1 MNILEYDKVKMKEDL
16 DELHNITRE
25 LKDDIN
31 YLFTTNKGMAVLEEC
46 ESVKRDNLDTK
57 YKQLR
62 GLYTEL
68 DYIISC
74 IEKSRDRYEK
84 CEDKVA
90 DLLDRIR
97 LEII

>member
-25 LKDDIN
+25 LKEDIA
-31 YLFTTNKGMAVLEEC
+31 YLFEANKGLGVLESCKFSER
-46 ESVKRDNLDTK
+46 ENLEIK

-74 IEKSRDRYEK
+74 IEKSRDRYAK
-84 CEDKVA
+84 CEDKVT
-90 DLLDRIR
+90 DLLDRIK